1 VCGSDVSE
9 KGRVFRPGEEYGTPA
24 GRHTDR
30 EENMQISEQEFERI
44 AAEIASSESVVGIDA
59 KKTHVL
65 ILHALRD
72 IQERLARLERRLD
85 AAEGSR

>member
-1 VCGSDVSE
+1 M
-9 KGRVFRPGEEYGTPA
+9 K
-24 GRHTDR
+24 
-30 EENMQISEQEFERI
+30 ISEEDFERI
-44 AAEIASSESVVGIDA
+44 AAEITSSDSVVGIDA

-72 IQERLARLERRLD
+72 IQERLTRLERRLD